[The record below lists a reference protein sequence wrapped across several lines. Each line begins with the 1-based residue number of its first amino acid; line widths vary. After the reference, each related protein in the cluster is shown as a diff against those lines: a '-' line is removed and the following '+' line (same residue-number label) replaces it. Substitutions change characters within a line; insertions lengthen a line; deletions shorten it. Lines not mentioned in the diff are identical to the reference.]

1 MKCDDFARTKR
12 MKIFCSS
19 LFIIG
24 GWLLVDQIR
33 HNDAVLGRW
42 MCVAPLAEKYLNI
55 GSYLYCVENPV
66 KLINTDGK
74 DIFLPGNK
82 KDQDAYVKMLYTSN
96 LQLSP

>member
-1 MKCDDFARTKR
+1 

-33 HNDAVLGRW
+33 HYDAVLGRW
-42 MCVAPLAEKYLNI
+42 MCVDPLAEKYLNI
-55 GSYLYCVENPV
+55 GNYVYCVGNPV
-66 KLINTDGK
+66 KLIDTDGK

-82 KDQDAYVKMLYTSN
+82 KNSRCICQDVIQIHWDLLRMVSR
-96 LQLSP
+96 

>member
-1 MKCDDFARTKR
+1 MKL
-12 MKIFCSS
+12 FCNP

-24 GWLLVDQIR
+24 SLLLVDQIR
-33 HNDAVLGRW
+33 HYDAVLGRW
-42 MCVAPLAEKYLNI
+42 MCVDPLAEKYLNI
-55 GSYLYCVENPV
+55 GSYLYCVGNPV

-82 KDQDAYVKMLYTSN
+82 KAQDAYVKMLYTSN